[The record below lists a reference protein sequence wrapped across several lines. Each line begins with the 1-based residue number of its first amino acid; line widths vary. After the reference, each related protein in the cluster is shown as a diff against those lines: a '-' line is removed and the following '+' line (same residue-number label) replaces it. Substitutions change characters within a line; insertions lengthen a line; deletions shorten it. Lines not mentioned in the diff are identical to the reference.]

1 MTWLRAAHN
10 QLAPALGAVAGMS
23 QLRVLDVS
31 FNALRS
37 FDGLGSL
44 CLVLCCSAAAL
55 LLQYPHAGAHQQPAS
70 EIHICFPVV
79 DRSL

>member
-1 MTWLRAAHN
+1 MTWLRAPHN
-10 QLAPALGAVAGMS
+10 QLGPTLGAVAGMS

-44 CLVLCCSAAAL
+44 CLVVA
-55 LLQYPHAGAHQQPAS
+55 
-70 EIHICFPVV
+70 FV
-79 DRSL
+79 

>member
-44 CLVLCCSAAAL
+44 CLVLCRFAAL
-55 LLQYPHAGAHQQPAS
+55 PPLCCFNTRTLAHTNNS
-70 EIHICFPVV
+70 TN
-79 DRSL
+79 

>member
-1 MTWLRAAHN
+1 MCLRQDVTWLRAPHN
-10 QLAPALGAVAGMS
+10 QLGPTLGAVAGMS

-44 CLVLCCSAAAL
+44 CLVVA
-55 LLQYPHAGAHQQPAS
+55 
-70 EIHICFPVV
+70 FV
-79 DRSL
+79 